1 MLCAFLLITSWL
13 TVGTSCF
20 HHPTSQWYVC
30 QAPIFWA
37 CSSGIEALEP
47 TLFCHD
53 AGSCWLCHKWS
64 SLRRNFDEVDM
75 VTDIGVRYDSKAWG
89 WFQQSLWSLKL
100 GILQTVC
107 FLKQNWTHEWHMS
120 GTRSSHQGPST
131 STKGSPCHAPLPGS
145 TPKDCSGQPS
155 GCTGCTPIVPISP
168 GFPWGI
174 SCVKFSGFLS
184 TGSWGAVSH
193 FARTLWKKDTMEEA
207 ACIDDVRFPSGEFP
221 VHDPFGVVICS
232 LLYTFMLAVC
242 TSCILILDEQIFFLR
257 VEWLIFNVCW
267 RFPGQFLFSP
277 LTVSLLFLLVESILS
292 VG

>member
-1 MLCAFLLITSWL
+1 MRARRTYLSPDWCSIAGCPKCCLKDDALRILIDYILTYSWYKLLSSPHFTVICLPGPHFLGLFFWHWGAGANIVLSWC
-13 TVGTSCF
+13 G
-20 HHPTSQWYVC
+20 
-30 QAPIFWA
+30 
-37 CSSGIEALEP
+37 
-47 TLFCHD
+47 
-53 AGSCWLCHKWS
+53 WS

-89 WFQQSLWSLKL
+89 WFQQSLWFLKL

-120 GTRSSHQGPST
+120 GTSSSHQGPST

-174 SCVKFSGFLS
+174 SCVKFSDFLS

-193 FARTLWKKDTMEEA
+193 FARTLWKKRRNGRGGMYRW
-207 ACIDDVRFPSGEFP
+207 CSFPKWWISRAW
-221 VHDPFGVVICS
+221 PFW
-232 LLYTFMLAVC
+232 
-242 TSCILILDEQIFFLR
+242 SCYM
-257 VEWLIFNVCW
+257 
-267 RFPGQFLFSP
+267 
-277 LTVSLLFLLVESILS
+277 
-292 VG
+292 